1 MIDQERFLN
10 VLRTAGVEFFTGVPD
25 SYLNGFCNC
34 LMKNVAAE
42 RHMIAANEGNAVGIA
57 AGYYFSTDTVPL
69 VYMQNS
75 GLGNAL
81 NPLLSLVD
89 KNVYSVP
96 MILLIG
102 WRGEPG
108 SGDWPQ
114 HQTQGEVTLKI
125 LDMLGIPYVIAQD
138 EDDSLEEQVRE
149 CVENAKREK
158 RPAAIVGRKGVFA
171 GGKKPNITDTEYP
184 LYREEAIEII
194 LDTLP
199 ENTIYTATTGRASR
213 ELYFLR
219 ERRKEGHQNDFLNV
233 GSMGHASSVALGIA
247 AANKKRLV
255 VCLDGDA
262 AAMMHM
268 GAFTMASKTDVP
280 NLLHIILNNGAHES
294 VGGQPSAGYRVDFT
308 KIAQGSGY
316 KTVEGPVGSREALRE
331 VLRILKHG
339 QQAAL
344 IDVRIRKGLKGELPA
359 LKISHE
365 KLIRELMDELSKGN
379 NR

>member
-158 RPAAIVGRKGVFA
+158 RPAAIVGQKA
-171 GGKKPNITDTEYP
+171 YSLE
-184 LYREEAIEII
+184 
-194 LDTLP
+194 
-199 ENTIYTATTGRASR
+199 GRS
-213 ELYFLR
+213 
-219 ERRKEGHQNDFLNV
+219 
-233 GSMGHASSVALGIA
+233 
-247 AANKKRLV
+247 
-255 VCLDGDA
+255 
-262 AAMMHM
+262 
-268 GAFTMASKTDVP
+268 
-280 NLLHIILNNGAHES
+280 
-294 VGGQPSAGYRVDFT
+294 
-308 KIAQGSGY
+308 
-316 KTVEGPVGSREALRE
+316 
-331 VLRILKHG
+331 
-339 QQAAL
+339 L
-344 IDVRIRKGLKGELPA
+344 I
-359 LKISHE
+359 
-365 KLIRELMDELSKGN
+365 
-379 NR
+379 